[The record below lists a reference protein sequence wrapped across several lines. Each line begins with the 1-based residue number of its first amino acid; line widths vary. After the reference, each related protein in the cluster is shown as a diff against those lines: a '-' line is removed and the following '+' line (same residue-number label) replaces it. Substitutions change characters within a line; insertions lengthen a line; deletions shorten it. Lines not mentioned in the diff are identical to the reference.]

1 MSKKRLEVISSL
13 IKKDEKILDVGTDH
27 GLVPIF
33 LLKNKITDKIT
44 ASDINEGPLDSARK
58 NLNKNNFLDK
68 VELILTDGFNNLN
81 PNDYDVIILAG
92 MGGQTICKII
102 KSKKFNGRFIIHT
115 TTSLGMVR
123 KCISDNKMIIINE
136 IIIKDNKIFNIIM
149 ETSVGNQKLSEK
161 ELFLGPILLKQKAKE
176 TNEYYNYLFKTF
188 ENNAKK
194 SNDPNLYKKERDW
207 LKEILWN

>member
-123 KCISDNKMIIINE
+123 KCISDNK
-136 IIIKDNKIFNIIM
+136 IFNIIM

-194 SNDPNLYKKERDW
+194 SNDPNLYKKERD
-207 LKEILWN
+207 